1 VGAIFDEVV
10 RPHVI
15 AMLRTQ
21 TDARTISQPQP
32 AALGLLGW
40 NLQPL
45 LSPDPL
51 DTLVVDDPTRRCPH
65 ELRDLTIAVATV
77 LAGEFDDVGGQPIF
91 VVASLRRLALRR
103 AMLSERRAGA
113 TLGDLEFAPDVLD
126 NCTSARGA

>member
-1 VGAIFDEVV
+1 
-10 RPHVI
+10 
-15 AMLRTQ
+15 MLRTQ